1 VQEKLHGSSF
11 FLDVMTVEGEMSPVT
26 MTILVLCLYLL
37 FYRFYARG
45 FLGRKIFELDGDA
58 VTPAHELRDDVDYI
72 PTNKY
77 ILFGHHYA
85 SIAGLA
91 PMLGP
96 AIAVIWGWVPALC
109 WVVFGT
115 LMIGAVHDF
124 SALVLSSRYKGQS
137 VGTIA
142 YDVISPRTRLL
153 FLLVIFFLVALAM
166 GVFVLVIS
174 GLFAAPDLIN
184 IPATSHPEA
193 VFPTY
198 SLMLIAMVIGFLVHK
213 RNMPVWPLIS
223 VGFVLMLLFT
233 WWGLDHPIT
242 GFNKDFWIW
251 SLLIYAFAASVLPV
265 WLLLQPRDFLNS
277 LLLYLALFAML
288 IGFFTLSPDW
298 AAPAFNPNPVGA
310 PPMLPFLFIV
320 IACGAVSGFHG
331 LVASGTTSKQLNKET
346 DAPFI
351 GYGGMIGESL
361 LALLA
366 VLATTA
372 GAFANRSEWE
382 AFYGSWDKAVGLH
395 QKLGVFI
402 QGNAHFIEQLGVPYD
417 FAAAFISVVVV
428 GFAMTSVDTGARL
441 LRFNIQEIGNTIGVK
456 MFGNRYLATFLAVS
470 AIGFF
475 AFFKMDGK
483 PAGLFLWTLFGTTNQ
498 ILAGLTL
505 LTVTIYLYRKRK
517 PIIYTLLPMLLVLGA
532 TISGMIMGIA
542 GAIGKEQWTVAIVGG
557 VIFLLA
563 TWVLVEALLV
573 VRKVQVERRQNSG
586 DRESST

>member
-1 VQEKLHGSSF
+1 
-11 FLDVMTVEGEMSPVT
+11 MSPVVMAIT
-26 MTILVLCLYLL
+26 VLCLYVL
-37 FYRFYARG
+37 FYRLYAKNI
-45 FLGRKIFELDGDA
+45 LSKKIFELDDQ
-58 VTPAHELRDDVDYI
+58 VQTPAHTMRDDVDYV

-115 LMIGAVHDF
+115 LLVGAVHDF
-124 SALVLSSRYKGQS
+124 SALVLSIRHKGQS
-137 VGTIA
+137 VGSIA
-142 YDVISPRTRLL
+142 RDVISPRTRLL

-174 GLFAAPDLIN
+174 GLFAAPDAAN
-184 IPATSHPEA
+184 IPATAHPEA

-198 SLMLIAMVIGFLVHK
+198 SLMLIAMVIGFLVYK
-213 RNMPVWPLIS
+213 KNMPMWPMIAL
-223 VGFVLMLLFT
+223 GFVLMLIT
-233 WWGLDHPIT
+233 TRIGLDMPVT
-242 GFNKDFWIW
+242 GFAAKDWTW
-251 SLLIYAFAASVLPV
+251 TLLVYAFIASVLPV

-277 LLLYLALFAML
+277 LLLYLAIFSML
-288 IGFFTLSPDW
+288 IGFFLLSPDW
-298 AAPAFNPNPVGA
+298 VAPAINPNPEGA

-331 LVASGTTSKQLNKET
+331 LVASGTTSKQLNRET
-346 DAPFI
+346 DAPFV
-351 GYGGMIGESL
+351 GYVGMIGESL
-361 LALLA
+361 LALMA

-372 GAFANRSEWE
+372 GAFSSRADWE
-382 AFYGSWDKAVGLH
+382 AFYGSWDKAAGLH
-395 QKLGVFI
+395 QKLGIFI
-402 QGNAHFIEQLGVPYD
+402 QGNANFIHQLGIPLDY
-417 FAAAFISVVVV
+417 AAAFISVVVV

-441 LRFNIQEIGNTIGVK
+441 LRFNLEEIGDTIGLDILK
-456 MFGNRYLATFLAVS
+456 NRYVATFLAVA

-475 AFFKMDGK
+475 AFFEVNGK

-505 LTVTIYLYRKRK
+505 LTVTIYLYRKKK
-517 PIIYTLLPMLLVLGA
+517 PVLYTMLPMLLVLGA
-532 TISGMIMGIA
+532 TISGMVMGIFKA
-542 GAIGKEQWTVAIVGG
+542 VGKDQWAVAAVGT

-563 TWVLVEALLV
+563 GWVLIEALLV
-573 VRKVQVERRQNSG
+573 VKKVKNERRLDQG
-586 DRESST
+586 L

>member
-1 VQEKLHGSSF
+1 
-11 FLDVMTVEGEMSPVT
+11 MSPVVMAIT
-26 MTILVLCLYLL
+26 VLCLYIL
-37 FYRFYARG
+37 FYRLYAKNI
-45 FLGRKIFELDGDA
+45 LGRKIFDLDDNA
-58 VTPAHELRDDVDYI
+58 ATPAHVMRDNVDYV

-115 LMIGAVHDF
+115 LLIGAVHDF
-124 SALVLSSRYKGQS
+124 SALVLSIRHKGQS
-137 VGTIA
+137 VGSIA
-142 YDVISPRTRLL
+142 RDVISPRTRLL

-174 GLFAAPDLIN
+174 GLFAAPDAAN
-184 IPATSHPEA
+184 IPATAHPEA

-198 SLMLIAMVIGFLVHK
+198 ALMLIAMLIGFLVYK
-213 RNMPVWPLIS
+213 KNMPMWPMIAL
-223 VGFVLMLLFT
+223 GFVLMLIT
-233 WWGLDHPIT
+233 TRIGLDMPVT
-242 GFNKDFWIW
+242 GFAARDWTW
-251 SLLIYAFAASVLPV
+251 TLLVYAFIASVLPV

-277 LLLYLALFAML
+277 LLLYLAIFSML
-288 IGFFTLSPDW
+288 IGFFLLSPDW
-298 AAPAFNPNPVGA
+298 VAPAVNPDPEGA

-331 LVASGTTSKQLNKET
+331 LVASGTTSKQLDKET
-346 DAPFI
+346 DAPFV
-351 GYGGMIGESL
+351 GYVGMIGESL
-361 LALLA
+361 LALMA

-372 GAFANRSEWE
+372 GAFSSRADWE
-382 AFYGSWDKAVGLH
+382 AFYGSWDKAAGLH
-395 QKLGVFI
+395 QKLGIFI
-402 QGNAHFIEQLGVPYD
+402 QGNANFIHQLGIPLDY
-417 FAAAFISVVVV
+417 AAAFISVVVV

-441 LRFNIQEIGNTIGVK
+441 LRFNLEEIGDTIGLDILK
-456 MFGNRYLATFLAVS
+456 NRYVATFLAVA

-475 AFFKMDGK
+475 AFFEVDGK

-505 LTVTIYLYRKRK
+505 LTVTIYLYRKKK
-517 PIIYTLLPMLLVLGA
+517 PVLYTMLPMLLVLGA
-532 TISGMIMGIA
+532 TISGMVMGIVK
-542 GAIGKEQWTVAIVGG
+542 AIGKQQWAVAGVGT

-563 TWVLVEALLV
+563 SWVLIEALLV
-573 VRKVQVERRQNSG
+573 VKKVKAERSLN
-586 DRESST
+586 

>member
-1 VQEKLHGSSF
+1 
-11 FLDVMTVEGEMSPVT
+11 MSPVV
-26 MTILVLCLYLL
+26 MAIVVLSLYLL
-37 FYRFYARG
+37 FYRFYAKNI
-45 FLGRKIFELDGDA
+45 LARKIFDLNDSVA
-58 VTPAHELRDDVDYI
+58 TPAHTLRDDVDYV

-77 ILFGHHYA
+77 VLFGHHFA

-115 LMIGAVHDF
+115 LLVGAVHDF
-124 SALVLSSRYKGQS
+124 SALVLSIRHKGQS
-137 VGTIA
+137 MGTIA
-142 YDVISPRTRLL
+142 RDVISPRTRLL

-174 GLFAAPDLIN
+174 GLFAAPDAAN
-184 IPATSHPEA
+184 IPATAHPEA

-198 SLMLIAMVIGFLVHK
+198 ALMLIAMVIGFLVHK
-213 RNMPVWPLIS
+213 KNMPLWPMIGL
-223 VGFVLMLLFT
+223 GFVLMLVT
-233 WWGLDHPIT
+233 TAIGLNMPVT
-242 GFNKDFWIW
+242 GFTAGDWTW
-251 SLLIYAFAASVLPV
+251 SLLIYAFIASVLPV

-288 IGFFTLSPDW
+288 AGFFILSPDW
-298 AAPAFNPNPVGA
+298 AAPAINPNPVGA

-331 LVASGTTSKQLNKET
+331 LVASGTTSKQLDRES
-346 DAPFI
+346 DAPFV
-351 GYGGMIGESL
+351 GYLGMIGESL

-372 GAFANRSEWE
+372 GAFSSRADWE
-382 AFYGSWDKAVGLH
+382 SFYGSWDKAVGLH
-395 QKLGVFI
+395 QKLGIFI
-402 QGNAHFIEQLGVPYD
+402 QGNANFIHQLGIPLDY
-417 FAAAFISVVVV
+417 AAAFISVVVV

-441 LRFNIQEIGNTIGVK
+441 LRFNLEEIGHTLGIK
-456 MFGNRYLATFLAVS
+456 ALGNRYLATSLAVG

-475 AFFKMDGK
+475 AFFQVDGK

-498 ILAGLTL
+498 VLAGLTL
-505 LTVTIYLYRKRK
+505 LTVTIYLYRKKK
-517 PIIYTLLPMLLVLGA
+517 PILYTLLPMLLVLGA
-532 TISGMIMGIA
+532 TISGMIMGIMKA
-542 GAIGKEQWTVAIVGG
+542 VGKEQWAVASVGA

-563 TWVLVEALLV
+563 FWVLVEALLV
-573 VRKVQVERRQNSG
+573 VRQIKQ
-586 DRESST
+586 DRSEATP

>member
-1 VQEKLHGSSF
+1 
-11 FLDVMTVEGEMSPVT
+11 MSPMAV
-26 MTILVLCLYLL
+26 TILVLL
-37 FYRFYARG
+37 FYALFFQFYAKRVLARRVFG
-45 FLGRKIFELDGDA
+45 LDDTHP
-58 VTPAHELRDDVDYI
+58 TPAHTLRDDVDYL
-72 PTNKY
+72 PSNKFV
-77 ILFGHHYA
+77 LFGHHFA

-115 LMIGAVHDF
+115 LLVGAVHDF
-124 SALVLSSRYKGQS
+124 SALVLSVRHQGQS

-142 YDVISPRTRLL
+142 KDVISSRARIL
-153 FLLVIFFLVALAM
+153 FLLIIFFLVALAM

-174 GLFAAPDLIN
+174 GLFAAPDAAH
-184 IPATSHPEA
+184 IPATAHPEA

-198 SLMLIAMVIGFLVHK
+198 SLMLIAMVIGYAVHK
-213 RNMPVWPLIS
+213 RNLPLWPMIG
-223 VGFVLMLLFT
+223 VGFVAMLGCT
-233 WWGLDHPIT
+233 WWGLGMPIT
-242 GFNKDFWIW
+242 GVSAAGWSW
-251 SLLIYAFAASVLPV
+251 SLLIYAYIASVLPV
-265 WLLLQPRDFLNS
+265 WILLQPRDFLNS

-288 IGFFTLSPDW
+288 IGFFVLDPQW
-298 AAPAFNPNPVGA
+298 AAPAINPNPVGA

-331 LVASGTTSKQLNKET
+331 LVASGTTAKQLNRES

-372 GAFANRSEWE
+372 GAFTSRAKWE
-382 AFYGSWDKAVGLH
+382 AFYGSWEKAVGLH

-402 QGNAHFIEQLGVPYD
+402 QGNANFIHQLGVPYD

-441 LRFNIQEIGNTIGVK
+441 LRFNLQEIGTIIGVK
-456 MFGNRYLATFLAVS
+456 VLENRYIATALAVGS
-470 AIGFF
+470 IGFF
-475 AFFKMDGK
+475 AFFRVDGK

-505 LTVTIYLYRKRK
+505 LTVTIWLYRNKKPYLY
-517 PIIYTLLPMLLVLGA
+517 TMLPMLLVLGA
-532 TISGMIMGIA
+532 TISGMVMGILK
-542 GAIGKEQWTVAIVGG
+542 AISHHQIAVAMTGG
-557 VIFLLA
+557 VVFALA
-563 TWVLVEALLV
+563 AWVLVEAVLV
-573 VRKVQVERRQNSG
+573 VKKLKRAAK
-586 DRESST
+586 DMP

>member
-1 VQEKLHGSSF
+1 
-11 FLDVMTVEGEMSPVT
+11 MSPVV
-26 MTILVLCLYLL
+26 MAIVVLCLYVL
-37 FYRFYARG
+37 FYRFYAKG
-45 FLGRKIFELDGDA
+45 ILARKVFALCDDA
-58 VTPAHELRDDVDYI
+58 PTPAHALRDDVDYV
-72 PTNKY
+72 PSNKY

-115 LMIGAVHDF
+115 LLVGAVHDF
-124 SALVLSSRYKGQS
+124 SALVLSVRHRGQS

-142 YDVISPRTRLL
+142 RDVISPRTRLL

-174 GLFAAPDLIN
+174 GLFAAPDASS
-184 IPATSHPEA
+184 IPSTAHPEA

-198 SLMLIAMVIGFLVHK
+198 SLMLIAMLIGFLVF
-213 RNMPVWPLIS
+213 RRGFPLWPMIA
-223 VGFVLMLLFT
+223 VGFVLMLVT
-233 WWGLDHPIT
+233 TRIGLDMPIT
-242 GFNKDFWIW
+242 GFTAGDWTW
-251 SLLIYAFAASVLPV
+251 TLLVYAFAASILPV

-277 LLLYLALFAML
+277 LLLYLALFSML
-288 IGFFTLSPDW
+288 AGFFILSPQW
-298 AAPAFNPNPVGA
+298 VAPALNPHPQGA
-310 PPMLPFLFIV
+310 PSMLPFLFIV

-331 LVASGTTSKQLNKET
+331 LVASGTTSKQLNRET
-346 DAPFI
+346 DAPFV
-351 GYGGMIGESL
+351 GYVGMIGESL

-372 GAFANRSEWE
+372 GAFTSRADWE
-382 AFYGSWDKAVGLH
+382 SFYGSWDKAVGLH

-402 QGNAHFIEQLGVPYD
+402 QGNANFIHQLGVPLDY
-417 FAAAFISVVVV
+417 AAAFISVVVV

-441 LRFNIQEIGNTIGVK
+441 LRFNIEEIADTIGLHALK
-456 MFGNRYLATFLAVS
+456 NRYLSTLLAVS

-475 AFFKMDGK
+475 AFFEVDGK

-498 ILAGLTL
+498 ILAALTL
-505 LTVTIYLYRKRK
+505 LTVTIYLYRKKK
-517 PIIYTLLPMLLVLGA
+517 PVLYTMLPMLLVLGA
-532 TISGMIMGIA
+532 TVSGMIMGIIKA
-542 GAIGKEQWTVAIVGG
+542 VSHQQWMVAMVGA

-563 TWVLVEALLV
+563 AWVLLEALLV
-573 VRKVQVERRQNSG
+573 VRKVKQERHA
-586 DRESST
+586 DESAVQ

>member
-1 VQEKLHGSSF
+1 
-11 FLDVMTVEGEMSPVT
+11 MSPVV
-26 MTILVLCLYLL
+26 MTIVVLCLYFL
-37 FYRFYARG
+37 FYHFYAKAV
-45 FLGRKIFELDGDA
+45 LGRKVFELNKDA
-58 VTPAHELRDDVDYI
+58 VTPAHALRDGVDYV
-72 PTNKY
+72 PANKY

-115 LMIGAVHDF
+115 LLIGAVHDF
-124 SALVLSSRYKGQS
+124 SALVLSSRYKGES
-137 VGTIA
+137 VGSIA
-142 YDVISPRTRLL
+142 KDVISPRTRLL

-174 GLFAAPDLIN
+174 GLFAAPDIAN
-184 IPATSHPEA
+184 IPATAHPEA

-198 SLMLIAMVIGFLVHK
+198 SLMLIAMVIGFFVYK
-213 RNMPVWPLIS
+213 KNMPVWPLIA
-223 VGFVLMLLFT
+223 VGFVLMLLTT

-242 GFNKDFWIW
+242 GFTAQDWTW
-251 SLLIYAFAASVLPV
+251 SLLVYAFIASVLPV

-277 LLLYLALFAML
+277 LLLYLALFMML
-288 IGFFTLSPDW
+288 AGFFMLDPEW
-298 AAPAFNPNPVGA
+298 VAPAINPNPEGA

-331 LVASGTTSKQLNKET
+331 IVASGTTSKQLDNET
-346 DAPFI
+346 DAPMI

-372 GAFANRSEWE
+372 GAFSSRAEWE
-382 AFYGSWDKAVGLH
+382 TFYGSWDQAVGLH

-402 QGNAHFIEQLGVPYD
+402 QGNANFIHQLGVPLDY
-417 FAAAFISVVVV
+417 AAAFISVVVV

-441 LRFNIQEIGNTIGVK
+441 LRFNIQEIAKTINIK
-456 MFGNRYLATFLAVS
+456 TLENRYVSTFLAVS
-470 AIGFF
+470 AMGFF
-475 AFFKMDGK
+475 AFFEVDGK

-505 LTVTIYLYRKRK
+505 LTVTIYLYRKKK
-517 PIIYTLLPMLLVLGA
+517 PILYTLLPMLLVLG
-532 TISGMIMGIA
+532 TTIA
-542 GAIGKEQWTVAIVGG
+542 GMVMGVMGAVAKEQWAVAIVGT
-557 VIFLLA
+557 VIFALA
-563 TWVLVEALLV
+563 MWVLVEAWLV
-573 VRKVQVERRQNSG
+573 VKKINHERKLALN
-586 DRESST
+586 DA

>member
-1 VQEKLHGSSF
+1 
-11 FLDVMTVEGEMSPVT
+11 MSPVV
-26 MTILVLCLYLL
+26 MAIVVLCLYLL
-37 FYRFYARG
+37 FYRFYAKG
-45 FLGRKIFELDGDA
+45 VLAKKVFELDA
-58 VTPAHELRDDVDYI
+58 NTPTPAHTMRDGVDYV
-72 PTNKY
+72 PSNKY

-109 WVVFGT
+109 WVVLGT
-115 LMIGAVHDF
+115 LLIGAVHDF
-124 SALVLSSRYKGQS
+124 TALILSSRFQGKS
-137 VGTIA
+137 IGTIA
-142 YDVISPRTRLL
+142 KDVISPRTRLL

-174 GLFAAPDLIN
+174 GIFASPDAAN
-184 IPATSHPEA
+184 IPLTAHPEA

-198 SLMLIAMVIGFLVHK
+198 SLMLIAMVIGFLVYK
-213 RNMPVWPLIS
+213 KNLPVWPLIA
-223 VGFVLMLLFT
+223 VGFVAMLLT
-233 WWGLDHPIT
+233 TIWGLAHPIVGVSAHAWT
-242 GFNKDFWIW
+242 W
-251 SLLIYAFAASVLPV
+251 SLLIYAFIASVMPV

-288 IGFFTLSPDW
+288 AGFFMLDPDW
-298 AAPAFNPNPVGA
+298 VAPAFNPHPAGA

-331 LVASGTTSKQLNKET
+331 LVASGTTSKQLDKET
-346 DAPFI
+346 DAPLI

-372 GAFANRSEWE
+372 GAFATRADWE
-382 AFYGSWDKAVGLH
+382 KFYGSWDQAVGLH

-402 QGNAHFIEQLGVPYD
+402 QGNANFIHQLGVPLDY
-417 FAAAFISVVVV
+417 AAAFISVVVV

-441 LRFNIQEIGNTIGVK
+441 LRFNIQEIGHTIGVK
-456 MFGNRYLATFLAVS
+456 ALDNRYVATALAV
-470 AIGFF
+470 ATMGFF
-475 AFFKMDGK
+475 AFFEVNGK

-498 ILAGLTL
+498 IMAAMTL

-517 PIIYTLLPMLLVLGA
+517 PILYTLLPMLLVLGA
-532 TISGMIMGIA
+532 TISGMLMGVMK
-542 GAIGKEQWTVAIVGG
+542 AIGKDQWAVASVGA

-563 TWVLVEALLV
+563 MWVLVEGLLV
-573 VRKVQVERRQNSG
+573 IKKVRQASG
-586 DRESST
+586 

>member
-1 VQEKLHGSSF
+1 
-11 FLDVMTVEGEMSPVT
+11 MSPVVMAIT
-26 MTILVLCLYLL
+26 VLCLYVL
-37 FYRFYARG
+37 FYRLYAKNI
-45 FLGRKIFELDGDA
+45 LSRKIFELDDSA
-58 VTPAHELRDDVDYI
+58 ETPAHAMRDDVDYV

-115 LMIGAVHDF
+115 LLVGAVHDF
-124 SALVLSSRYKGQS
+124 SALVLSIRHKGQS
-137 VGTIA
+137 VGSIA
-142 YDVISPRTRLL
+142 RDVISPRTRLL

-174 GLFAAPDLIN
+174 GLFAAPDAAN
-184 IPATSHPEA
+184 IPATAHPEA
-193 VFPTY
+193 IFPTY
-198 SLMLIAMVIGFLVHK
+198 ALMLIAMVIGFLVYK
-213 RNMPVWPLIS
+213 KNMPMWPMIAL
-223 VGFVLMLLFT
+223 GFVLMLIT
-233 WWGLDHPIT
+233 TRIGLDMPVT
-242 GFNKDFWIW
+242 GFAARDWTW
-251 SLLIYAFAASVLPV
+251 TLLIYAFIASVLPV

-277 LLLYLALFAML
+277 LLLYLALFMML
-288 IGFFTLSPDW
+288 IGFFLLSPDW
-298 AAPAFNPNPVGA
+298 VAPAINANPEGA

-346 DAPFI
+346 DATFV
-351 GYGGMIGESL
+351 GYVGMIGESL
-361 LALLA
+361 LALMA

-372 GAFANRSEWE
+372 GAFSSRADWE
-382 AFYGSWDKAVGLH
+382 AFYGSWDKAAGLH
-395 QKLGVFI
+395 QKLGIFI
-402 QGNAHFIEQLGVPYD
+402 QGNANFIHQLGIPLDY
-417 FAAAFISVVVV
+417 AAAFISVVVV

-441 LRFNIQEIGNTIGVK
+441 LRFNLEEIGDTIGLNILK
-456 MFGNRYLATFLAVS
+456 NRYVATFLAVA

-475 AFFKMDGK
+475 AFFEVNGK

-505 LTVTIYLYRKRK
+505 LTVTIYLYRKKK
-517 PIIYTLLPMLLVLGA
+517 PVLYTMLPMLLVLGA
-532 TISGMIMGIA
+532 TISGMVMGIIKAVGKDQWAVA
-542 GAIGKEQWTVAIVGG
+542 GVGT

-563 TWVLVEALLV
+563 SWVLVEALLV
-573 VRKVQVERRQNSG
+573 VKKLKAERSLDQTTG
-586 DRESST
+586 

>member
-1 VQEKLHGSSF
+1 
-11 FLDVMTVEGEMSPVT
+11 MSPVV
-26 MTILVLCLYLL
+26 MAIVVLSLYLT
-37 FYRFYARG
+37 FYHFYAKR
-45 FLGRKIFELDGDA
+45 FLGRKIFELDDKNI
-58 VTPAHELRDDVDYI
+58 TPAHQHHDGVDYV
-72 PTNKY
+72 PANKY

-115 LMIGAVHDF
+115 LLIGAVHDF
-124 SALVLSSRYKGQS
+124 SALVLSSRYKGHS

-142 YDVISPRTRLL
+142 NEVISPRTRLL

-174 GLFAAPDLIN
+174 GLFAAPDAAN
-184 IPATSHPEA
+184 IAATAHPEA

-198 SLMLIAMVIGFLVHK
+198 SLMLIAMVIGFFVYK
-213 RNMPVWPLIS
+213 KNFPVWPLIAI
-223 VGFVLMLLFT
+223 GFVLMLLTT
-233 WWGLDHPIT
+233 WWGLENPIT
-242 GFNKDFWIW
+242 GFTAKDWTW
-251 SLLIYAFAASVLPV
+251 SLLIYAFIASVLPV

-277 LLLYLALFAML
+277 LLLYLALIMML
-288 IGFFTLSPDW
+288 VGFFLLDPDW
-298 AAPAFNPNPVGA
+298 AAPAINPNPVGA

-331 LVASGTTSKQLNKET
+331 IVASGTTAKQLDKES
-346 DAPFI
+346 DAPMI

-372 GAFANRSEWE
+372 GAFSTRADWE
-382 AFYGSWDKAVGLH
+382 AFYGSWDQAVGLH

-402 QGNAHFIEQLGVPYD
+402 QGNANFIHQLGVPLDY
-417 FAAAFISVVVV
+417 AAAFISVVVV

-441 LRFNIQEIGNTIGVK
+441 LRFNIQEIAKTLGSTK
-456 MFGNRYLATFLAVS
+456 LGNRYLSTFLAVC

-475 AFFKMDGK
+475 AFFEMDGK

-498 ILAGLTL
+498 VLAGLTL
-505 LTVTIYLYRKRK
+505 LTVTIYLYRKKK
-517 PIIYTLLPMLLVLGA
+517 PILYTLLPMLLVLGT
-532 TISGMIMGIA
+532 TIAGMIMGMFN
-542 GAIGKEQWTVAIVGG
+542 AIQKEQWAVAIVGFA
-557 VIFLLA
+557 IFTLA
-563 TWVLVEALLV
+563 VWVLIEALLV
-573 VRKVQVERRQNSG
+573 VKNINHERRQIAKP
-586 DRESST
+586 

>member
-1 VQEKLHGSSF
+1 
-11 FLDVMTVEGEMSPVT
+11 MSPMVVT
-26 MTILVLCLYLL
+26 VLVLCCYLL
-37 FYRFYARG
+37 FFHLYAKG
-45 FLGRKIFELDGDA
+45 VLGRRVFGLDNA
-58 VTPAHELRDDVDYI
+58 TPTPAHQLRDDVDYM
-72 PTNKY
+72 PTNKFV
-77 ILFGHHYA
+77 LFGHHFA

-115 LMIGAVHDF
+115 LLVGAVHDF
-124 SALVLSSRYKGQS
+124 SALVLSVRHRGES
-137 VGTIA
+137 VGSIA
-142 YDVISPRTRLL
+142 KTVISPRTRLL

-174 GLFAAPDLIN
+174 GLFAAPDGAH

-198 SLMLIAMVIGFLVHK
+198 SLMLIAMVIGFLVYKKHA
-213 RNMPVWPLIS
+213 PLWPLIGA
-223 VGFVLMLLFT
+223 GFVAMLLTT
-233 WWGLDHPIT
+233 WWGLGMPIT
-242 GFNKDFWIW
+242 GVSAAGWSW
-251 SLLIYAFAASVLPV
+251 SLLIYAYIASVLPV

-288 IGFFTLSPDW
+288 IGFFVLDPQW
-298 AAPAFNPNPVGA
+298 AAPAINPNPVGA
-310 PPMLPFLFIV
+310 PPMMPFLFIV

-331 LVASGTTSKQLNKET
+331 LVASGTSAKQLDRET
-346 DAPFI
+346 DAPLI

-372 GAFANRSEWE
+372 GAFASRADWE

-402 QGNAHFIEQLGVPYD
+402 QGNANFIHQLGLPYD

-441 LRFNIQEIGNTIGVK
+441 LRFNMQEIGATVGIK
-456 MFGNRYLATFLAVS
+456 LLENRYVATALAVA

-475 AFFKMDGK
+475 AFFRVDGK

-505 LTVTIYLYRKRK
+505 LTVTIWLYRNKKPYLY
-517 PIIYTLLPMLLVLGA
+517 TMLPMLLVLGA
-532 TISGMIMGIA
+532 TISGMVMGIIKA
-542 GAIGKEQWTVAIVGG
+542 LHHHQLTVAVTGG
-557 VIFLLA
+557 VIFVLA
-563 TWVLVEALLV
+563 GWVLVEAVLA
-573 VRKVQVERRQNSG
+573 VRKLKSL
-586 DRESST
+586 

>member
-1 VQEKLHGSSF
+1 
-11 FLDVMTVEGEMSPVT
+11 MSPVV
-26 MTILVLCLYLL
+26 MTITVLCLYVL
-37 FYRFYARG
+37 FYRLYAKNI
-45 FLGRKIFELDGDA
+45 LSRKIFELDDNA
-58 VTPAHELRDDVDYI
+58 ETPAHAMRDDVDYV

-115 LMIGAVHDF
+115 LLVGAVHDF
-124 SALVLSSRYKGQS
+124 SALVLSIRHKGQS
-137 VGTIA
+137 VGSIA
-142 YDVISPRTRLL
+142 RDVISPRTRLL

-174 GLFAAPDLIN
+174 GLFAAPDAAN
-184 IPATSHPEA
+184 IPATAHPEA

-198 SLMLIAMVIGFLVHK
+198 SLMLIAMVIGFLVYK
-213 RNMPVWPLIS
+213 KNFPMWPMIAL
-223 VGFVLMLLFT
+223 GFVLMLIT
-233 WWGLDHPIT
+233 TRIGLDMPVT
-242 GFNKDFWIW
+242 GFAARDWTW
-251 SLLIYAFAASVLPV
+251 TLLVYAFIASVLPV

-277 LLLYLALFAML
+277 LLLYLAIFSML
-288 IGFFTLSPDW
+288 IGFFLLSPDW
-298 AAPAFNPNPVGA
+298 VAPAINANPEGA

-346 DAPFI
+346 DATFV
-351 GYGGMIGESL
+351 GYVGMIGESL
-361 LALLA
+361 LALMA

-372 GAFANRSEWE
+372 GAFSSRADWE
-382 AFYGSWDKAVGLH
+382 AFYGSWDKAAGLH
-395 QKLGVFI
+395 QKLGIFI
-402 QGNAHFIEQLGVPYD
+402 QGNANFIHQLGIPLDY
-417 FAAAFISVVVV
+417 AAAFISVVVV

-441 LRFNIQEIGNTIGVK
+441 LRFNLEEIGDTIGLDILK
-456 MFGNRYLATFLAVS
+456 NRYVATFLAVT

-475 AFFKMDGK
+475 AFFEVNGK

-505 LTVTIYLYRKRK
+505 LTVTIYLYRKKK
-517 PIIYTLLPMLLVLGA
+517 PVLYTMLPMLLVLGA
-532 TISGMIMGIA
+532 TISGMVMGIFK
-542 GAIGKEQWTVAIVGG
+542 AIGNEQWAVACVGT

-563 TWVLVEALLV
+563 SWVLIEALLV
-573 VRKVQVERRQNSG
+573 VKKVRHERSIKQTTG
-586 DRESST
+586 

>member
-1 VQEKLHGSSF
+1 
-11 FLDVMTVEGEMSPVT
+11 
-26 MTILVLCLYLL
+26 MTILVLALYLV
-37 FYRFYARG
+37 FYHFYAHS
-45 FLGRKIFELDGDA
+45 FLGKRVFELDPNA
-58 VTPAHELRDDVDYI
+58 VTPAHSMRDNVDYV
-72 PTNKY
+72 PANKY

-115 LMIGAVHDF
+115 LLVGAVHDF
-124 SALVLSSRYKGQS
+124 SALVLSVRHRGHSM
-137 VGTIA
+137 GTIA
-142 YDVISPRTRLL
+142 HEVISPRTRLL

-174 GLFAAPDLIN
+174 GLFAAPNLAN
-184 IPATSHPEA
+184 IPATAHPEA

-198 SLMLIAMVIGFLVHK
+198 SLMLIAMLIGFLVHRK
-213 RNMPVWPLIS
+213 NMPMWPLIGL
-223 VGFVLMLLFT
+223 GFVLMLLCTGF
-233 WWGLDHPIT
+233 GLTMPIT
-242 GFNKDFWIW
+242 GISATGWTW
-251 SLLIYAFAASVLPV
+251 SLLIYAFIASILPV

-277 LLLYLALFAML
+277 LLLYLAIFAML
-288 IGFFTLSPDW
+288 LGFFILSPDW
-298 AAPAFNPNPVGA
+298 AAPAINPNPVGA

-331 LVASGTTSKQLNKET
+331 IVASGTSAKQLDKET
-346 DAPFI
+346 DAPMI

-372 GAFANRSEWE
+372 GAFSSRGEWE
-382 AFYGSWDKAVGLH
+382 SFYGSWDQAVGLH

-402 QGNAHFIEQLGVPYD
+402 QGNANFIHQLGVPLDY
-417 FAAAFISVVVV
+417 AAAFISVVVV

-441 LRFNIQEIGNTIGVK
+441 LRYNMQEIGNTLGIKGLE
-456 MFGNRYLATFLAVS
+456 NRYIATFLAVT

-475 AFFKMDGK
+475 AFFEVEGK

-505 LTVTIYLYRKRK
+505 LTVTIYLYRKKK
-517 PIIYTLLPMLLVLGA
+517 PILYTLLPMFLVLGA
-532 TISGMIMGIA
+532 TISGMVM
-542 GAIGKEQWTVAIVGG
+542 G
-557 VIFLLA
+557 VIKAVSNDQWAVASVGAVIFILA
-563 TWVLVEALLV
+563 AWVLLEGVLV
-573 VRKVQVERRQNSG
+573 ATRIRKEHNA
-586 DRESST
+586 

>member
-1 VQEKLHGSSF
+1 
-11 FLDVMTVEGEMSPVT
+11 MSPAV
-26 MTILVLCLYLL
+26 MAVLVLCLYML
-37 FYRFYARG
+37 FYRFYAKG
-45 FLGRKIFELDGDA
+45 VLASKVFDLDHDA
-58 VTPAHELRDDVDYI
+58 TTPAHAMRDDVDYV
-72 PTNKY
+72 PSNKF

-115 LMIGAVHDF
+115 LLVGAVHDF
-124 SALVLSSRYKGQS
+124 SALVLSIRHKAQS

-142 YDVISPRTRLL
+142 HDVISPRTRLL

-166 GVFVLVIS
+166 GVFVLVIA
-174 GLFAAPDLIN
+174 GLFAAPDAAN
-184 IPATSHPEA
+184 IGPTAHPEA

-198 SLMLIAMVIGFLVHK
+198 SLMLIAMVIGFLVYK
-213 RNMPVWPLIS
+213 RGMPVWPLIG
-223 VGFVLMLLFT
+223 VGFVLMLLTT
-233 WWGLDHPIT
+233 WLGLHMPVT
-242 GFNKDFWIW
+242 GVSAAIW
-251 SLLIYAFAASVLPV
+251 TWTLLIYAFAASVLPV

-277 LLLYLALFAML
+277 LLLYLALFSML
-288 IGFFTLSPDW
+288 IGFFILSPDW
-298 AAPAFNPNPVGA
+298 VAPAVNANPEGA

-331 LVASGTTSKQLNKET
+331 LVASGTTAKQLNRET
-346 DAPFI
+346 DAPFV
-351 GYGGMIGESL
+351 GYVGMIGESL

-372 GAFANRSEWE
+372 GAFTSRAEWT
-382 AFYGSWDKAVGLH
+382 AFYGSWEKAAGLH

-402 QGNAHFIEQLGVPYD
+402 KGNAEFIHQLGVPLD
-417 FAAAFISVVVV
+417 FAMAFISVVVV

-441 LRFNIQEIGNTIGVK
+441 LRFNLQEIGSTLGVK
-456 MFGNRYLATFLAVS
+456 ALANRYLATALAVA

-475 AFFKMDGK
+475 AFFKVDGK

-517 PIIYTLLPMLLVLGA
+517 PILYTLLPMLLVLGA
-532 TISGMIMGIA
+532 TISGMFMGIFKA
-542 GAIGKEQWTVAIVGG
+542 LGNGQATVAIVGG
-557 VIFLLA
+557 LIMALA
-563 TWVLVEALLV
+563 LWVLFEAIMAVWNIRAKRRVEAFAPD
-573 VRKVQVERRQNSG
+573 EI
-586 DRESST
+586 

>member
-1 VQEKLHGSSF
+1 
-11 FLDVMTVEGEMSPVT
+11 MSPVV
-26 MTILVLCLYLL
+26 MAILVLSLYLV
-37 FYRFYARG
+37 FYRFYAKG
-45 FLGRKIFELDGDA
+45 FLARKVFELDDSLP
-58 VTPAHELRDDVDYI
+58 TPAHAMRDDVDYV
-72 PTNKY
+72 PANKY
-77 ILFGHHYA
+77 ILFGHHFA

-115 LMIGAVHDF
+115 LLVGAVHDF
-124 SALVLSSRYKGQS
+124 SALVLSIRHRGRS

-142 YDVISPRTRLL
+142 HDVISPRTRLL

-174 GLFAAPDLIN
+174 GLFAAPDLAH
-184 IPATSHPEA
+184 IPATAHPEA

-198 SLMLIAMVIGFLVHK
+198 SLMLIAMLIGFFVYKKNL
-213 RNMPVWPLIS
+213 PLWPMIA
-223 VGFVLMLLFT
+223 VGFVLMLVT
-233 WWGLDHPIT
+233 TAIGLKMPIT
-242 GFNKDFWIW
+242 GVTAETWTW
-251 SLLIYAFAASVLPV
+251 SLLIYAFVASVLPV

-277 LLLYLALFAML
+277 LLLYLALFSML
-288 IGFFTLSPDW
+288 IGFFMLSPDW
-298 AAPAFNPNPVGA
+298 AAPAVNLHPKGA

-331 LVASGTTSKQLNKET
+331 LVASGTTSKQLNRET
-346 DAPFI
+346 DAPFV
-351 GYGGMIGESL
+351 GYVGMVGESL

-372 GAFANRSEWE
+372 GAFATRADWE
-382 AFYGSWDKAVGLH
+382 SFYGSWDKAVGLH

-402 QGNAHFIEQLGVPYD
+402 QGNANFIHQLGVPLDY
-417 FAAAFISVVVV
+417 AAAFISVVVV

-441 LRFNIQEIGNTIGVK
+441 LRFNLEEIGQTIGVK
-456 MFGNRYLATFLAVS
+456 VIQNRYVATFLAVA

-505 LTVTIYLYRKRK
+505 LTVTIYLYRKKK
-517 PIIYTLLPMLLVLGA
+517 PILYTLLPMLLVLGA
-532 TISGMIMGIA
+532 TISGMVMGIIK
-542 GAIGKEQWTVAIVGG
+542 AIGQNQWTVAAVGA

-563 TWVLVEALLV
+563 GWVLIEALLV
-573 VRKVQVERRQNSG
+573 VRKVRLERAGSA
-586 DRESST
+586 

>member
-1 VQEKLHGSSF
+1 
-11 FLDVMTVEGEMSPVT
+11 
-26 MTILVLCLYLL
+26 MTITVLCFYVL
-37 FYRFYARG
+37 FYRFYAKG
-45 FLGRKIFELDGDA
+45 FLAKKIFELDDSSP
-58 VTPAHELRDDVDYI
+58 TPAHTMRDDVDYI

-77 ILFGHHYA
+77 VLFGHHFA

-115 LMIGAVHDF
+115 LLVGAVHDF
-124 SALVLSSRYKGQS
+124 SALVLSIRHKGQS

-142 YDVISPRTRLL
+142 SDVISPRTRLL

-174 GLFAAPDLIN
+174 GLFAAPDAAN
-184 IPATSHPEA
+184 IPATAHPEA

-198 SLMLIAMVIGFLVHK
+198 SLMLIAMLIGFLVYK
-213 RNMPVWPLIS
+213 KNMPLWPMIG
-223 VGFVLMLLFT
+223 VGFVLMLIT
-233 WWGLDHPIT
+233 TRIGLDMPVT
-242 GFNKDFWIW
+242 GFSAGDWTW
-251 SLLIYAFAASVLPV
+251 SLLIYAFIASVLPV

-277 LLLYLALFAML
+277 LLLYLALFSML
-288 IGFFTLSPDW
+288 AGFFIMSPDW
-298 AAPAFNPNPVGA
+298 VAPAINPHPVGA

-331 LVASGTTSKQLNKET
+331 LVASGTTSKQLNRES
-346 DAPFI
+346 DAPFV
-351 GYGGMIGESL
+351 GYVGMVGESL

-372 GAFANRSEWE
+372 GAFATRADWE
-382 AFYGSWDKAVGLH
+382 SFYGSWDKAAGLH
-395 QKLGVFI
+395 QKLGIFI
-402 QGNAHFIEQLGVPYD
+402 QGNANFIHQLGVPLDY
-417 FAAAFISVVVV
+417 AAAFISVVVV

-441 LRFNIQEIGNTIGVK
+441 LRFNLEEIGQTLGIK
-456 MFGNRYLATFLAVS
+456 ILSNRYIATALAVA

-505 LTVTIYLYRKRK
+505 LTVTIYLYRKKK
-517 PIIYTLLPMLLVLGA
+517 PILYTLLPMLLVLGA
-532 TISGMIMGIA
+532 TISGMVMGIIKA
-542 GAIGKEQWTVAIVGG
+542 INQQQWAVAAVGA
-557 VIFLLA
+557 VIFILA
-563 TWVLVEALLV
+563 GWVLIEALIV
-573 VRKVQVERRQNSG
+573 VKKVRA
-586 DRESST
+586 DRIREKSVV

>member
-1 VQEKLHGSSF
+1 
-11 FLDVMTVEGEMSPVT
+11 MTPVT
-26 MTILVLCLYLL
+26 MAILVLCLYLL
-37 FYRFYARG
+37 FYRFYAKG
-45 FLGRKIFELDGDA
+45 FLGRKIFELKENA
-58 VTPAHELRDDVDYI
+58 MTPAHELRDDVDYV

-115 LMIGAVHDF
+115 LLVGAVHDF
-124 SALVLSSRYKGQS
+124 SALVLSVRHKGQS

-142 YDVISPRTRLL
+142 RDVISPRTRLL

-174 GLFAAPDLIN
+174 GLFSAPDIAN
-184 IPATSHPEA
+184 IAKTSHPEA

-198 SLMLIAMVIGFLVHK
+198 SLMLIAMVIGFLVYK
-213 RNMPVWPLIS
+213 KNVPVWPLIS
-223 VGFVLMLLFT
+223 IGFVLMLLFT

-242 GFNKDFWIW
+242 GFGKDFWIW

-277 LLLYLALFAML
+277 LLLYLALFLML
-288 IGFFTLSPDW
+288 IGFFVLSPDW
-298 AAPAFNPNPVGA
+298 VAPAINPNPEGA

-331 LVASGTTSKQLNKET
+331 LVASGTTSKQLNRET

-351 GYGGMIGESL
+351 GYAGMIGESL

-372 GAFANRSEWE
+372 GAFATRADWE
-382 AFYGSWDKAVGLH
+382 SFYGSWDKAVGLH

-402 QGNAHFIEQLGVPYD
+402 QGNANFIHQLGVPVD

-441 LRFNIQEIGNTIGVK
+441 LRFNVQEIGNTIGVNLLE
-456 MFGNRYLATFLAVS
+456 NRYLATLIAVFS
-470 AIGFF
+470 MGFF
-475 AFFKMDGK
+475 AFFEVDGK

-505 LTVTIYLYRKRK
+505 LTVTIYLYRKKK
-517 PIIYTLLPMLLVLGA
+517 PILYTLLPMLLVLGT
-532 TISGMIMGIA
+532 TITGMVMGIFS
-542 GAIGKEQWTVAIVGG
+542 AIGKAQWAVASVGT

-563 TWVLVEALLV
+563 MWVLLEALLV
-573 VRKVQVERRQNSG
+573 VKHLWAERKSELADTEGAQ
-586 DRESST
+586 